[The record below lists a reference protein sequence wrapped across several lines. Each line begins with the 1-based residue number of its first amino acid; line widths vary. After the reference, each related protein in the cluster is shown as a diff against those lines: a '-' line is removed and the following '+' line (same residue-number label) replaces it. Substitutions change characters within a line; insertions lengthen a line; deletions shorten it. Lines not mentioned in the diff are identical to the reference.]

1 MSLSESN
8 SSNKVLTMTGLNY
21 ALSKL
26 KTNHIDKNASNTEF
40 GHVKIGPMIT
50 PSAMNGEGIAAPSYH
65 THPAQTEISGNAGTA
80 TKLKTPVNIALS
92 GQVNGNAD
100 FDGSKNITIKT
111 TINNSGKTITG
122 VTSLDKLQPGDYIE
136 NGGSNYTDSPL
147 GSTSTGKFIIK
158 VVGTDTEKTQIF
170 TDPATGKVYCRIIE
184 NGVAGDWHEILIK
197 KNGNIDGNA
206 SSADKLKTART
217 IVISG
222 DADGSTTFDGSKNV
236 DIDITLSDTG
246 VDAGTYGSNTQSN
259 FNSTNELT
267 IPVYTVDDAG
277 RITSSS
283 NQTIKIPKSSGS
295 SSGDGDTGGGINP
308 VTIALAGDVT
318 GSKVFDGTTDIT
330 IDTTLKNSGATAGSY
345 GETTAITLATGSSF
359 KVPNFNIT
367 AKGIVSSAS
376 TVTVSV
382 PSTFGDEVKSSPIT
396 SGKIYL
402 SGKTTSTESTSNDVH
417 NSGLYYD
424 VDSKTLTAPNISGNF
439 TGSAS
444 SAKKLTA
451 AVNIGLTGD
460 TTGTA
465 SFDGS
470 KDVTIATTLAN
481 SGVTA
486 GSYGLAS
493 NTTVEGDT
501 TFNIP
506 KVDVDNK
513 GRVTSATNSTVTIPE
528 SSLNKVKST
537 TANSGLIYITGKPS
551 SEDSTSTEIL
561 NPNLYYD
568 VTNNTFHAGKI
579 AATIEGVS
587 ESANKLSTARNI
599 NLSGDATGTASF
611 DGSKDVTIATTL
623 KDSGARAGTY
633 GNTTNVSLDTATSFV
648 VPKFTLTSKGIIS
661 SSETT
666 TISLPA
672 GGFTKVKSSPV
683 LTGKIYLSG
692 KTTPDESTSTDV
704 HNSGLY
710 YDTETK
716 TLVAPNISG
725 TVGNSATANKLSA
738 ARNISLSGDA
748 TGTTSFD
755 GSKNVDIATT
765 LSDSGV
771 IAGDYGTK
779 TDTVLSLSNSFNIA
793 QVKIDA
799 KGRITSAKNTAIT
812 LSADAINQVKATP
825 ANSGYIYITGKPGST
840 ENTSTDILSPNLYYD
855 IDTNTFHAGKIAAT
869 IEGVS
874 ETANKLSA
882 ARNINLTGDAT
893 GTTAFDGSK
902 DVTINT
908 TLKDS
913 GARAGTYGNTTN
925 VSLDGGSS
933 FVVPKFTITAKGI
946 VTSSETTTVSLPAG
960 NLNKVKSTPAT
971 TGKIYL
977 SGKTSATESTST
989 DVHNSGLYYD
999 TDTKTLVAP
1008 NISGKATSASEANK
1022 LTTAR
1027 NIALTGDATGTAS
1040 FDGTADASIK
1050 TTLSNSGVTAGTY
1063 GTTSQ
1068 DTVNTAKKVTIPKV
1082 SVDAKG
1088 RVTSAS
1094 DQIILLPVDA
1104 DTAVKLANA
1113 MNLTASGD
1121 ATGSVSFDG
1130 SANAE
1135 LGLTLS
1141 NSGVTAGK
1149 YGQQL
1154 SAKLGTD
1161 QSVIIPYI
1169 TVDSKGRITSIK
1181 NTTFAIPSDSFNK
1194 VKTNLATD
1202 GYIFISGK
1210 NELVEGDGTEVIN
1223 SDLYYDVKN
1232 KILHAGKIA
1241 ATIEG
1246 VSDSANKLAKAVNIN
1261 LVGAV
1266 KGSHSFDG
1274 STSIDI
1280 NTTIDTVTNEEID
1293 AMMDA

>member
-1 MSLSESN
+1 MSLIERDSTQ
-8 SSNKVLTMTGLNY
+8 KVLNIEGLNY
-21 ALSKL
+21 LLKKL
-26 KTNHIDKNASNTEF
+26 KSSHMDKIATDSVL
-40 GHVKIGPMIT
+40 GHVKIGPTVT
-50 PSAMNGEGIAAPSYH
+50 PTSINGEGIAAPSYH

-111 TINNSGKTITG
+111 TIDNSGKTITG

-136 NGGSNYTDSPL
+136 SGGSKYTDSPL
-147 GSTSTGKFIIK
+147 GSTSTSKFIIQ
-158 VVGTDTEKTQIF
+158 VVGTDAEKTQIF
-170 TDPATGKVYCRIIE
+170 TDPATGKVYYRIIE
-184 NGVAGDWHEILIK
+184 NGVAGDWYEILVK

-217 IVISG
+217 IAISG

-236 DIDITLSDTG
+236 DIGITLSDTG

-259 FNSTNELT
+259 FNTTKELT

-277 RITSSS
+277 RLTSSS
-283 NQTIKIPKSSGS
+283 NQTIKIPTTSSSEGGSSGLA
-295 SSGDGDTGGGINP
+295 NP
-308 VTIALAGDVT
+308 VTIALSGDVT
-318 GSKVFDGTTDIT
+318 GSKVFDGT
-330 IDTTLKNSGATAGSY
+330 S
-345 GETTAITLATGSSF
+345 
-359 KVPNFNIT
+359 
-367 AKGIVSSAS
+367 
-376 TVTVSV
+376 
-382 PSTFGDEVKSSPIT
+382 
-396 SGKIYL
+396 
-402 SGKTTSTESTSNDVH
+402 
-417 NSGLYYD
+417 
-424 VDSKTLTAPNISGNF
+424 
-439 TGSAS
+439 
-444 SAKKLTA
+444 
-451 AVNIGLTGD
+451 
-460 TTGTA
+460 
-465 SFDGS
+465 
-470 KDVTIATTLAN
+470 DVTINTTIKN
-481 SGVTA
+481 SGVT
-486 GSYGLAS
+486 
-493 NTTVEGDT
+493 
-501 TFNIP
+501 
-506 KVDVDNK
+506 
-513 GRVTSATNSTVTIPE
+513 
-528 SSLNKVKST
+528 
-537 TANSGLIYITGKPS
+537 
-551 SEDSTSTEIL
+551 
-561 NPNLYYD
+561 
-568 VTNNTFHAGKI
+568 
-579 AATIEGVS
+579 
-587 ESANKLSTARNI
+587 
-599 NLSGDATGTASF
+599 
-611 DGSKDVTIATTL
+611 
-623 KDSGARAGTY
+623 AGTY
-633 GNTTNVSLDTATSFV
+633 GNTTNISLDTATSFV
-648 VPKFTLTSKGIIS
+648 IPKFTLTSKGIIS

-666 TISLPA
+666 TVSLPA
-672 GGFTKVKSSPV
+672 GGFTKVKSSPTT
-683 LTGKIYLSG
+683 TGKIYLSG

-725 TVGNSATANKLSA
+725 TVSNSSTANKLST
-738 ARNISLSGDA
+738 ARNISLSGDT

-779 TDTVLSLSNSFNIA
+779 TDTALSLSNSFNVP

-825 ANSGYIYITGKPGST
+825 ATSGYIYITGKSGST
-840 ENTSTDILSPNLYYD
+840 ESTSTDILSPNLYYD

-882 ARNINLTGDAT
+882 ARNINLSGDAT
-893 GTTAFDGSK
+893 GTAAFDGSK

-913 GARAGTYGNTTN
+913 GAKAGTYGNTTN
-925 VSLDGGSS
+925 ISLDGGSS

-946 VTSSETTTVSLPAG
+946 VTSSETTTVSLPVG
-960 NLNKVKSTPAT
+960 NLNKVKSSPVT

-999 TDTKTLVAP
+999 TDTNTLVAP

-1022 LTTAR
+1022 LSTAR
-1027 NIALTGDATGTAS
+1027 NISLTGDATGTAS

-1104 DTAVKLANA
+1104 ATAVKLANA
-1113 MNLTASGD
+1113 MKLTASGD

-1130 SANAE
+1130 SANVE

-1169 TVDSKGRITSIK
+1169 TVDSKGRITAIK
-1181 NTTFAIPSDSFNK
+1181 NTTFTIPSDSFNK
-1194 VKTNLATD
+1194 VKTDLATD

-1210 NELVEGDGTEVIN
+1210 NELVAGDGTEVIN

>member
-1 MSLSESN
+1 MGLIERDSTQ
-8 SSNKVLTMTGLNY
+8 KVLNIEGLNY
-21 ALSKL
+21 LLKKL
-26 KTNHIDKNASNTEF
+26 KSSHMDKIATETEL
-40 GHVKIGPMIT
+40 GHVKLGPAST
-50 PSAMNGEGIAAPSYH
+50 PTAINGEGIAAPSYH
-65 THPAQTEISGNAGTA
+65 THPAQTEITGNAGTA
-80 TKLKTPVNIALS
+80 NKLKNPVNIALT
-92 GQVNGNAD
+92 GQVTGNAD
-100 FDGSKNITIKT
+100 FDGSKNITINT
-111 TINNSGKTITG
+111 TIDSSGKVISG
-122 VTSLDKLQPGDYIE
+122 INSLDKLPPGDYIE
-136 NGGSNYTDSPL
+136 NGGSSYTDSPL
-147 GSTSTGKFIIK
+147 GSSSTNNFIIQ
-158 VVGTDTEKTQIF
+158 VVGTDKEKTQFF
-170 TDPATGKVYCRIIE
+170 TDPATGKVYYRTIE
-184 NGVAGDWHEILIK
+184 NNKTGDWYEILVK

-206 SSADKLKTART
+206 TSADKLKTART
-217 IVISG
+217 IAISG

-236 DIDITLSDTG
+236 DIGITLSDTG

-295 SSGDGDTGGGINP
+295 SSGGDTGGGINP

-359 KVPNFNIT
+359 KIPNFNIT

-382 PSTFGDEVKSSPIT
+382 PSTFGDEVKSSPTT

-444 SAKKLTA
+444 SAKKLTT

-460 TTGTA
+460 TTGTT

-470 KDVTIATTLAN
+470 KSVSIATTLAN

-493 NTTVEGDT
+493 KTAVGDGT

-506 KVDVDNK
+506 NITVDAK
-513 GRVTSATNSTVTIPE
+513 GRVTLASNSTVSVPATA
-528 SSLNKVKST
+528 LNRVKT
-537 TANSGLIYITGKPS
+537 TPATSGIIYITGKTS
-551 SEDSTSTEIL
+551 SEESTTTEVL
-561 NPNLYYD
+561 SPNLYYD
-568 VTNNTFHAGKI
+568 VDNNTFHAGKI

-587 ESANKLSTARNI
+587 GTANKLSVARNI
-599 NLSGDATGTASF
+599 NLSGDATGSAAF

-623 KDSGARAGTY
+623 KDSGVKAGIY
-633 GNTTNVSLDTATSFV
+633 GNSTNITLNSGASFV
-648 VPKFTLTSKGIIS
+648 VPKITITAKGIVTA
-661 SSETT
+661 SETT
-666 TISLPA
+666 TVSLPA
-672 GGFTKVKSSPV
+672 DSLNKVKSSPIT
-683 LTGKIYLSG
+683 TGKIYLSG
-692 KTTPDESTSTDV
+692 KTTEDESTSTDV

-710 YDTETK
+710 YDTETD
-716 TLVAPNISG
+716 TLVSPNISG
-725 TVGNSATANKLSA
+725 KTSNAATADKLA
-738 ARNISLSGDA
+738 NIVNISLTGDT
-748 TGTTSFD
+748 TGTTTFD
-755 GSKNVDIATT
+755 GSKSVNIATT
-765 LSDSGV
+765 LADSGV
-771 IAGDYGTK
+771 IAGDYGTS
-779 TDTVLSLSNSFNIA
+779 TNTSLAEDTSFNIP
-793 QVKIDA
+793 QVQVDG
-799 KGRITSAKNTAIT
+799 KGRVTSAKNTTIT
-812 LSADAINQVKATP
+812 LPVDTVNKVKATP
-825 ANSGYIYITGKPGST
+825 ATSGYIYITGKPGST

-882 ARNINLTGDAT
+882 ARNINLAGDAT

-913 GARAGTYGNTTN
+913 GAKAGTYGNDTN
-925 VSLDGGSS
+925 ITLDGGVS
-933 FVVPKFTITAKGI
+933 FNVPKITITAKGI
-946 VTSSETTTVSLPAG
+946 VTASETTTVSLPAE
-960 NLNKVKSTPAT
+960 NLNKVKSSPVSS
-971 TGKIYL
+971 GKIYL
-977 SGKTSATESTST
+977 SGKTSTTESTST
-989 DVHNSGLYYD
+989 DVHNSSLYYD
-999 TDTKTLVAP
+999 ADSNTLVAP
-1008 NISGKATSASEANK
+1008 NISGKATTAGAAEK
-1022 LTTAR
+1022 LVTPR
-1027 NIALTGDATGTAS
+1027 NISLTGDATGKAS
-1040 FDGTADASIK
+1040 FDGSADATISTI
-1050 TTLSNSGVTAGTY
+1050 LANSGVTADTY
-1063 GTTSQ
+1063 GMNTQ
-1068 DTVNTAKKVTIPKV
+1068 ATVTNSKQVIIPKV
-1082 SVDAKG
+1082 VVDAKG

-1094 DQIILLPVDA
+1094 NQTISLPTDA
-1104 DTAVKLANA
+1104 TTATKLASPMKLSA
-1113 MNLTASGD
+1113 TGD

-1130 SANAE
+1130 SAAASMA
-1135 LGLTLS
+1135 LTLA

-1154 SAKLGTD
+1154 TAALGTD
-1161 QSVIIPYI
+1161 ASVTIPYI
-1169 TVDSKGRITSIK
+1169 TVDAKGRVTSIK
-1181 NTTFAIPSDSFNK
+1181 NTTFNTPTDSFNK
-1194 VKTNLATD
+1194 VKTDIVDD

-1210 NELVEGDGTEVIN
+1210 NELVAGDGTAVIN

-1241 ATIEG
+1241 GTIEG
-1246 VSDSANKLAKAVNIN
+1246 VSDSANRLAKAVNIN

-1266 KGSHSFDG
+1266 TGSQAFDG

-1280 NTTIDTVTNEEID
+1280 ITTIDTITNEEID
-1293 AMMDA
+1293 AMMAD

>member
-1 MSLSESN
+1 MSLIERDSTQ
-8 SSNKVLTMTGLNY
+8 KVLNIEGLNY
-21 ALSKL
+21 LLKKL
-26 KTNHIDKNASNTEF
+26 KSSHMDKIATDSVL
-40 GHVKIGPMIT
+40 GHVKIGPTVT
-50 PSAMNGEGIAAPSYH
+50 PTSINGEGIAAPSYH

-80 TKLKTPVNIALS
+80 TKLKNPVNIALS
-92 GQVNGNAD
+92 GQVTGNAD

-111 TINNSGKTITG
+111 TIDNNGKIITG

-136 NGGSNYTDSPL
+136 SGGSKYTDSPL
-147 GSTSTGKFIIK
+147 GSTSTGKFIIQ
-158 VVGTDTEKTQIF
+158 VVGTDAEKTQIF
-170 TDPATGKVYCRIIE
+170 TDPATGKVYYRIIE
-184 NGVAGDWHEILIK
+184 NGVAGDWYEILVK

-206 SSADKLKTART
+206 LSADKLKIART
-217 IVISG
+217 IAISG

-236 DIDITLSDTG
+236 DIGITLSDTG
-246 VDAGTYGSNTQSN
+246 VDAGTYGSNSQSN
-259 FNSTNELT
+259 FNATKELT

-277 RITSSS
+277 RLTSSS
-283 NQTIKIPKSSGS
+283 NQTIKIPTTSSGEGG
-295 SSGDGDTGGGINP
+295 SSGLTNP
-308 VTIALAGDVT
+308 VTIALSGDVT

-345 GETTAITLATGSSF
+345 GETAAITLATGSSF

-382 PSTFGDEVKSSPIT
+382 PSTFGDEVKSSPT
-396 SGKIYL
+396 ASGKIYL

-460 TTGTA
+460 TTGTT

-470 KDVTIATTLAN
+470 KSVSIATTLAN

-493 NTTVEGDT
+493 KTTVGDGT

-506 KVDVDNK
+506 NITVDAK
-513 GRVTSATNSTVTIPE
+513 GRVTLASNSTVSVPATA
-528 SSLNKVKST
+528 LNRVKT
-537 TANSGLIYITGKPS
+537 TPATSGIIYITGKTS
-551 SEDSTSTEIL
+551 SEESTTTEVL
-561 NPNLYYD
+561 SPNLYYD
-568 VTNNTFHAGKI
+568 VDNNTFHAGKI

-587 ESANKLSTARNI
+587 GTANKLSVARNI
-599 NLSGDATGTASF
+599 NLSGDATGTA
-611 DGSKDVTIATTL
+611 
-623 KDSGARAGTY
+623 
-633 GNTTNVSLDTATSFV
+633 
-648 VPKFTLTSKGIIS
+648 
-661 SSETT
+661 
-666 TISLPA
+666 
-672 GGFTKVKSSPV
+672 
-683 LTGKIYLSG
+683 
-692 KTTPDESTSTDV
+692 
-704 HNSGLY
+704 
-710 YDTETK
+710 
-716 TLVAPNISG
+716 
-725 TVGNSATANKLSA
+725 
-738 ARNISLSGDA
+738 
-748 TGTTSFD
+748 
-755 GSKNVDIATT
+755 
-765 LSDSGV
+765 
-771 IAGDYGTK
+771 
-779 TDTVLSLSNSFNIA
+779 
-793 QVKIDA
+793 
-799 KGRITSAKNTAIT
+799 
-812 LSADAINQVKATP
+812 
-825 ANSGYIYITGKPGST
+825 
-840 ENTSTDILSPNLYYD
+840 
-855 IDTNTFHAGKIAAT
+855 
-869 IEGVS
+869 
-874 ETANKLSA
+874 
-882 ARNINLTGDAT
+882 
-893 GTTAFDGSK
+893 AFDGSK

-913 GARAGTYGNTTN
+913 GAKAGTYGNTAN

-960 NLNKVKSTPAT
+960 NLNKVKSSPTT

-1113 MNLTASGD
+1113 MKLTASGD
-1121 ATGSVSFDG
+1121 ATGAVSFDG
-1130 SANAE
+1130 SANVE

-1194 VKTNLATD
+1194 VKTDLATD

-1223 SDLYYDVKN
+1223 SNLYYDVKN

>member
-1 MSLSESN
+1 MSLIERDSTQ
-8 SSNKVLTMTGLNY
+8 KVLNIEGLNY
-21 ALSKL
+21 LLKKL
-26 KTNHIDKNASNTEF
+26 KSSHMDKIATDSVL
-40 GHVKIGPMIT
+40 GHVKIGPTVT
-50 PSAMNGEGIAAPSYH
+50 PTSINGEGIAAPSYH

-80 TKLKTPVNIALS
+80 TKLKNPVNIALS
-92 GQVNGNAD
+92 GQVTGNAD

-111 TINNSGKTITG
+111 TIDNNGKIITG

-136 NGGSNYTDSPL
+136 SGGSKYTDSPL
-147 GSTSTGKFIIK
+147 GSTSTGKFIIQ
-158 VVGTDTEKTQIF
+158 VVGTDAEKTQIF
-170 TDPATGKVYCRIIE
+170 TDPATGKVYYRIIE
-184 NGVAGDWHEILIK
+184 NGVAGDWYEILVK

-206 SSADKLKTART
+206 LSADKLKIART
-217 IVISG
+217 IAISG

-236 DIDITLSDTG
+236 DIGITLSDTG
-246 VDAGTYGSNTQSN
+246 VDAGTYGSNSQSN
-259 FNSTNELT
+259 FNATKELT

-277 RITSSS
+277 RLTSSS
-283 NQTIKIPKSSGS
+283 NQTIKIPTTSSGEGG
-295 SSGDGDTGGGINP
+295 SSGLTNP
-308 VTIALAGDVT
+308 VTIALSGDVT

-345 GETTAITLATGSSF
+345 GETAAITLATGSSF

-382 PSTFGDEVKSSPIT
+382 PSTFGDEVKSSPT
-396 SGKIYL
+396 ASGKIYL

-460 TTGTA
+460 TTGTT

-470 KDVTIATTLAN
+470 KSVSIATTLAN

-493 NTTVEGDT
+493 KTTVGDGT

-506 KVDVDNK
+506 NITVDAK
-513 GRVTSATNSTVTIPE
+513 GRVTLASNSTVSVPAAA
-528 SSLNKVKST
+528 LNRVKT
-537 TANSGLIYITGKPS
+537 TPATSGIIYITGKTS
-551 SEDSTSTEIL
+551 SEESTTTEVL
-561 NPNLYYD
+561 SPNLYYD
-568 VTNNTFHAGKI
+568 VDNNTFHAGKI

-587 ESANKLSTARNI
+587 GTANKLSVARNI
-599 NLSGDATGTASF
+599 NLSGDATGTA
-611 DGSKDVTIATTL
+611 
-623 KDSGARAGTY
+623 
-633 GNTTNVSLDTATSFV
+633 
-648 VPKFTLTSKGIIS
+648 
-661 SSETT
+661 
-666 TISLPA
+666 
-672 GGFTKVKSSPV
+672 
-683 LTGKIYLSG
+683 
-692 KTTPDESTSTDV
+692 
-704 HNSGLY
+704 
-710 YDTETK
+710 
-716 TLVAPNISG
+716 
-725 TVGNSATANKLSA
+725 
-738 ARNISLSGDA
+738 
-748 TGTTSFD
+748 
-755 GSKNVDIATT
+755 
-765 LSDSGV
+765 
-771 IAGDYGTK
+771 
-779 TDTVLSLSNSFNIA
+779 
-793 QVKIDA
+793 
-799 KGRITSAKNTAIT
+799 
-812 LSADAINQVKATP
+812 
-825 ANSGYIYITGKPGST
+825 
-840 ENTSTDILSPNLYYD
+840 
-855 IDTNTFHAGKIAAT
+855 
-869 IEGVS
+869 
-874 ETANKLSA
+874 
-882 ARNINLTGDAT
+882 
-893 GTTAFDGSK
+893 AFDGSK

-913 GARAGTYGNTTN
+913 GAKAGTYGNTAN

-960 NLNKVKSTPAT
+960 NLNKVKSSPTT

-1113 MNLTASGD
+1113 MKLTASGD
-1121 ATGSVSFDG
+1121 ATGAVSFDG
-1130 SANAE
+1130 SANVE

-1194 VKTNLATD
+1194 VKTDLATD

-1223 SDLYYDVKN
+1223 SNLYYDVKN

>member
-1 MSLSESN
+1 MSLIERDSTQ
-8 SSNKVLTMTGLNY
+8 KVLNIEGLNY
-21 ALSKL
+21 LLKKL
-26 KTNHIDKNASNTEF
+26 KSSHMDKIATDSVL
-40 GHVKIGPMIT
+40 GHVKIGPTVT
-50 PSAMNGEGIAAPSYH
+50 PTSINGEGIAAPSYH

-100 FDGSKNITIKT
+100 FDGSENIIIKT
-111 TINNSGKTITG
+111 TIDNSGKTITG

-136 NGGSNYTDSPL
+136 SGGSKYTDSPL
-147 GSTSTGKFIIK
+147 GSTSTGKFIIQ
-158 VVGTDTEKTQIF
+158 VVGTDAEKTQIF
-170 TDPATGKVYCRIIE
+170 TDPTTGKVYYRIIE
-184 NGVAGDWHEILIK
+184 NGVAGDWYEIIIK

-217 IVISG
+217 IAISG

-236 DIDITLSDTG
+236 DIGITLSDTG

-259 FNSTNELT
+259 FNTTKELT

-277 RITSSS
+277 RLTSSS
-283 NQTIKIPKSSGS
+283 NQTIKIPTTSSGEGG
-295 SSGDGDTGGGINP
+295 SSGLANP
-308 VTIALAGDVT
+308 VTIALSGDVT
-318 GSKVFDGTTDIT
+318 GSKVFDGT
-330 IDTTLKNSGATAGSY
+330 S
-345 GETTAITLATGSSF
+345 
-359 KVPNFNIT
+359 
-367 AKGIVSSAS
+367 
-376 TVTVSV
+376 
-382 PSTFGDEVKSSPIT
+382 
-396 SGKIYL
+396 
-402 SGKTTSTESTSNDVH
+402 
-417 NSGLYYD
+417 
-424 VDSKTLTAPNISGNF
+424 
-439 TGSAS
+439 
-444 SAKKLTA
+444 
-451 AVNIGLTGD
+451 
-460 TTGTA
+460 
-465 SFDGS
+465 
-470 KDVTIATTLAN
+470 DVTINTTIKN

-486 GSYGLAS
+486 GSYGPSS
-493 NTTVEGDT
+493 NTTVEGGT

-537 TANSGLIYITGKPS
+537 TADSGLIYITGKPS

-561 NPNLYYD
+561 SPNLYYD

-599 NLSGDATGTASF
+599 NLSGDTTGTTSF
-611 DGSKDVTIATTL
+611 DGSKDVTINTTL
-623 KDSGARAGTY
+623 KDSGAKAGTY

-666 TISLPA
+666 TVSLPV
-672 GGFTKVKSSPV
+672 GGFTKVKSSPTM
-683 LTGKIYLSG
+683 TGKIYLSG

-716 TLVAPNISG
+716 TLVVPNISG
-725 TVGNSATANKLSA
+725 TVSNSSTADKFST
-738 ARNISLSGDA
+738 ARNISLSGDT
-748 TGTTSFD
+748 TGTASFD
-755 GSKNVDIATT
+755 GSKNIDIATT

-779 TDTVLSLSNSFNIA
+779 TDTVLSLNNSFNIP
-793 QVKIDA
+793 QIKIDA

-825 ANSGYIYITGKPGST
+825 ATSGYIYITGKPGST

-882 ARNINLTGDAT
+882 ARNINLAGDTT

-908 TLKDS
+908 TLKNS
-913 GARAGTYGNTTN
+913 GAKAGTYGNDTN
-925 VSLDGGSS
+925 ITLDGGSS
-933 FVVPKFTITAKGI
+933 FVVPKLTITAKGI

-977 SGKTSATESTST
+977 SGKTSAAETTST

-999 TDTKTLVAP
+999 TETKTLVAP

-1027 NIALTGDATGTAS
+1027 NIALTGDATGIAS

-1113 MNLTASGD
+1113 MKLTASGD
-1121 ATGSVSFDG
+1121 ATGAVSFDG
-1130 SANAE
+1130 SANVE

-1161 QSVIIPYI
+1161 ETVIIPYI

-1194 VKTNLATD
+1194 VKTDLATD

-1210 NELVEGDGTEVIN
+1210 NELVAGDGTEVIN

>member
-1 MSLSESN
+1 MSLIERDSTQ
-8 SSNKVLTMTGLNY
+8 KVLNIEGLNY
-21 ALSKL
+21 LLKKL
-26 KTNHIDKNASNTEF
+26 KSSHMDKIATDSVL
-40 GHVKIGPMIT
+40 GHVKIGPTVT
-50 PSAMNGEGIAAPSYH
+50 PTSINGEGIAAPSYH

-111 TINNSGKTITG
+111 TIDNSGKTITG

-136 NGGSNYTDSPL
+136 SGGSKYTDSPL
-147 GSTSTGKFIIK
+147 GSTSTGKFIIQ
-158 VVGTDTEKTQIF
+158 VVGTDAEKTQIF
-170 TDPATGKVYCRIIE
+170 TDPTTSKVYYRIIE
-184 NGVAGDWHEILIK
+184 NGVAEDWYEILVK

-206 SSADKLKTART
+206 TSTDKFKTART
-217 IVISG
+217 IAIIG
-222 DADGSTTFDGSKNV
+222 DADGSTKFDGSKDV

-246 VDAGTYGSNTQSN
+246 VDAGTYGSNAQSN

-267 IPVYTVDDAG
+267 IPVYTVDGAG

-295 SSGDGDTGGGINP
+295 STGGDTGGGINP

-345 GETTAITLATGSSF
+345 GETTDITLATGSSF

-367 AKGIVSSAS
+367 AKGIISSAS

-382 PSTFGDEVKSSPIT
+382 PSTFGDEVKSSPT
-396 SGKIYL
+396 ASGKIYL

-460 TTGTA
+460 TTGTT

-470 KDVTIATTLAN
+470 KSVNIATTLAN

-561 NPNLYYD
+561 SPNLYYD

-587 ESANKLSTARNI
+587 ESADKLSTARNI
-599 NLSGDATGTASF
+599 NLSGDATGTTSF

-623 KDSGARAGTY
+623 KDSGAKAGTY
-633 GNTTNVSLDTATSFV
+633 GNTADVSLDTATSFV

-666 TISLPA
+666 TVSLPA
-672 GGFTKVKSSPV
+672 GGFTKVKSSPAS
-683 LTGKIYLSG
+683 TGKIYLSG

-725 TVGNSATANKLSA
+725 TVGNSSTANKLSA

-779 TDTVLSLSNSFNIA
+779 TDTVLSLSNSFNIP

-825 ANSGYIYITGKPGST
+825 ATSGYIYITGKPGST

-882 ARNINLTGDAT
+882 ARNINLAGDAT

-908 TLKDS
+908 ILKDS
-913 GARAGTYGNTTN
+913 GAKAGTYGNDTN
-925 VSLDGGSS
+925 ITLDGGVS
-933 FVVPKFTITAKGI
+933 FNVPKITITAKGI
-946 VTSSETTTVSLPAG
+946 VTASETTTVSLSAG
-960 NLNKVKSTPAT
+960 NLNKVKSSPVSS
-971 TGKIYL
+971 GKIYL
-977 SGKTSATESTST
+977 SGKTSTTESTST
-989 DVHNSGLYYD
+989 DVHNSSLYYD
-999 TDTKTLVAP
+999 ADSNTLVAP
-1008 NISGKATSASEANK
+1008 NISGNA
-1022 LTTAR
+1022 TTAGAAEKLVTPR
-1027 NIALTGDATGTAS
+1027 NISLTGDATGSAS
-1040 FDGTADASIK
+1040 FDGSADATISTI
-1050 TTLSNSGVTAGTY
+1050 LANSGVTADTY
-1063 GTTSQ
+1063 GINTQATVTSSKQ
-1068 DTVNTAKKVTIPKV
+1068 VVIPKV
-1082 SVDAKG
+1082 VVDAKG

-1094 DQIILLPVDA
+1094 NQTISLPTDA
-1104 DTAVKLANA
+1104 TTAAKLASPMKLSA
-1113 MNLTASGD
+1113 TGD

-1130 SANAE
+1130 SAAASMA
-1135 LGLTLS
+1135 LTLA

-1154 SAKLGTD
+1154 TAALGTD
-1161 QSVIIPYI
+1161 ASVTIPYI
-1169 TVDSKGRITSIK
+1169 TVDAKGRVTSIK
-1181 NTTFAIPSDSFNK
+1181 NTTFNTPTDSFNK
-1194 VKTNLATD
+1194 VKTDIVDD

-1210 NELVEGDGTEVIN
+1210 NELVAGDGTDVIN

-1241 ATIEG
+1241 GNIEG
-1246 VSDSANKLAKAVNIN
+1246 VSDSANRLAKAVNIN

-1266 KGSHSFDG
+1266 TGSQAFDG

-1280 NTTIDTVTNEEID
+1280 TTTIDTVTNEEID
-1293 AMMDA
+1293 AMMAD

>member
-8 SSNKVLTMTGLNY
+8 SSNKVLTMAGLNY

-122 VTSLDKLQPGDYIE
+122 VTSLDKLQPGDYVEI
-136 NGGSNYTDSPL
+136 GGSNYTDSPL

-217 IVISG
+217 IIISG

-259 FNSTNELT
+259 FNTTKELI

-277 RITSSS
+277 RLTSSS
-283 NQTIKIPKSSGS
+283 NQTIKIPTTSSGEGGN
-295 SSGDGDTGGGINP
+295 SGLANP
-308 VTIALAGDVT
+308 VTIALSGDVT
-318 GSKVFDGTTDIT
+318 GSKVFDGT
-330 IDTTLKNSGATAGSY
+330 
-345 GETTAITLATGSSF
+345 
-359 KVPNFNIT
+359 
-367 AKGIVSSAS
+367 
-376 TVTVSV
+376 
-382 PSTFGDEVKSSPIT
+382 
-396 SGKIYL
+396 
-402 SGKTTSTESTSNDVH
+402 SN
-417 NSGLYYD
+417 
-424 VDSKTLTAPNISGNF
+424 
-439 TGSAS
+439 
-444 SAKKLTA
+444 
-451 AVNIGLTGD
+451 
-460 TTGTA
+460 
-465 SFDGS
+465 
-470 KDVTIATTLAN
+470 
-481 SGVTA
+481 
-486 GSYGLAS
+486 
-493 NTTVEGDT
+493 
-501 TFNIP
+501 
-506 KVDVDNK
+506 
-513 GRVTSATNSTVTIPE
+513 
-528 SSLNKVKST
+528 
-537 TANSGLIYITGKPS
+537 
-551 SEDSTSTEIL
+551 
-561 NPNLYYD
+561 
-568 VTNNTFHAGKI
+568 
-579 AATIEGVS
+579 
-587 ESANKLSTARNI
+587 
-599 NLSGDATGTASF
+599 
-611 DGSKDVTIATTL
+611 VTIATTL
-623 KDSGARAGTY
+623 KDSGAMAGTY

-666 TISLPA
+666 TVSLPD

-683 LTGKIYLSG
+683 STGKIYLSG

-725 TVGNSATANKLSA
+725 TVGNSSTANKLSA

-779 TDTVLSLSNSFNIA
+779 TDTVLSLSNSFNIV

-825 ANSGYIYITGKPGST
+825 ATSGYIYITGKPGST
-840 ENTSTDILSPNLYYD
+840 ENTSTDILSPNLYYN
-855 IDTNTFHAGKIAAT
+855 IDTNTF
-869 IEGVS
+869 
-874 ETANKLSA
+874 
-882 ARNINLTGDAT
+882 
-893 GTTAFDGSK
+893 
-902 DVTINT
+902 
-908 TLKDS
+908 
-913 GARAGTYGNTTN
+913 
-925 VSLDGGSS
+925 
-933 FVVPKFTITAKGI
+933 
-946 VTSSETTTVSLPAG
+946 
-960 NLNKVKSTPAT
+960 
-971 TGKIYL
+971 
-977 SGKTSATESTST
+977 
-989 DVHNSGLYYD
+989 
-999 TDTKTLVAP
+999 
-1008 NISGKATSASEANK
+1008 
-1022 LTTAR
+1022 
-1027 NIALTGDATGTAS
+1027 
-1040 FDGTADASIK
+1040 
-1050 TTLSNSGVTAGTY
+1050 
-1063 GTTSQ
+1063 
-1068 DTVNTAKKVTIPKV
+1068 
-1082 SVDAKG
+1082 
-1088 RVTSAS
+1088 
-1094 DQIILLPVDA
+1094 
-1104 DTAVKLANA
+1104 
-1113 MNLTASGD
+1113 
-1121 ATGSVSFDG
+1121 
-1130 SANAE
+1130 
-1135 LGLTLS
+1135 
-1141 NSGVTAGK
+1141 
-1149 YGQQL
+1149 
-1154 SAKLGTD
+1154 
-1161 QSVIIPYI
+1161 
-1169 TVDSKGRITSIK
+1169 
-1181 NTTFAIPSDSFNK
+1181 
-1194 VKTNLATD
+1194 
-1202 GYIFISGK
+1202 
-1210 NELVEGDGTEVIN
+1210 
-1223 SDLYYDVKN
+1223 
-1232 KILHAGKIA
+1232 HAGKIA

>member
-1 MSLSESN
+1 MSLIERDSTQ
-8 SSNKVLTMTGLNY
+8 KVLNIEGLNY
-21 ALSKL
+21 LLKKL
-26 KTNHIDKNASNTEF
+26 KSSHMDKIATDSVL
-40 GHVKIGPMIT
+40 GHVKIGPTVT
-50 PSAMNGEGIAAPSYH
+50 PTSINGEGIAAPSYH

-100 FDGSKNITIKT
+100 FDGSENIIIKT
-111 TINNSGKTITG
+111 TIDNSGKTITG

-136 NGGSNYTDSPL
+136 SGGSKYTDSPL
-147 GSTSTGKFIIK
+147 GSTSTGKFIIQ
-158 VVGTDTEKTQIF
+158 VVGTDAEKTQIF
-170 TDPATGKVYCRIIE
+170 TDPTTGKVYYRIIE
-184 NGVAGDWHEILIK
+184 NGVAGDWYEIIIK

-217 IVISG
+217 IAISG

-236 DIDITLSDTG
+236 DIGITLSDTG

-259 FNSTNELT
+259 FNTTKELT

-277 RITSSS
+277 RLTSSS
-283 NQTIKIPKSSGS
+283 NQTIKIPTTSSGEGG
-295 SSGDGDTGGGINP
+295 SSGLANP
-308 VTIALAGDVT
+308 VTIALSGDVT
-318 GSKVFDGTTDIT
+318 GSKVFDGT
-330 IDTTLKNSGATAGSY
+330 S
-345 GETTAITLATGSSF
+345 
-359 KVPNFNIT
+359 
-367 AKGIVSSAS
+367 
-376 TVTVSV
+376 
-382 PSTFGDEVKSSPIT
+382 
-396 SGKIYL
+396 
-402 SGKTTSTESTSNDVH
+402 
-417 NSGLYYD
+417 
-424 VDSKTLTAPNISGNF
+424 
-439 TGSAS
+439 
-444 SAKKLTA
+444 
-451 AVNIGLTGD
+451 
-460 TTGTA
+460 
-465 SFDGS
+465 
-470 KDVTIATTLAN
+470 DVTINTTIKN

-486 GSYGLAS
+486 GSYGPSS
-493 NTTVEGDT
+493 NTTVEGGT

-537 TANSGLIYITGKPS
+537 TADSGLIYITGKPS

-561 NPNLYYD
+561 SPNLYYD
-568 VTNNTFHAGKI
+568 VTN
-579 AATIEGVS
+579 
-587 ESANKLSTARNI
+587 
-599 NLSGDATGTASF
+599 
-611 DGSKDVTIATTL
+611 
-623 KDSGARAGTY
+623 
-633 GNTTNVSLDTATSFV
+633 
-648 VPKFTLTSKGIIS
+648 
-661 SSETT
+661 
-666 TISLPA
+666 
-672 GGFTKVKSSPV
+672 
-683 LTGKIYLSG
+683 
-692 KTTPDESTSTDV
+692 
-704 HNSGLY
+704 
-710 YDTETK
+710 
-716 TLVAPNISG
+716 
-725 TVGNSATANKLSA
+725 
-738 ARNISLSGDA
+738 
-748 TGTTSFD
+748 
-755 GSKNVDIATT
+755 
-765 LSDSGV
+765 
-771 IAGDYGTK
+771 
-779 TDTVLSLSNSFNIA
+779 
-793 QVKIDA
+793 
-799 KGRITSAKNTAIT
+799 
-812 LSADAINQVKATP
+812 
-825 ANSGYIYITGKPGST
+825 
-840 ENTSTDILSPNLYYD
+840 
-855 IDTNTFHAGKIAAT
+855 NTFHAGKIAAT

-882 ARNINLTGDAT
+882 ARNINLAGDTT

-908 TLKDS
+908 TLKNS
-913 GARAGTYGNTTN
+913 GAKAGTYGNDTN
-925 VSLDGGSS
+925 ITLDGGSS
-933 FVVPKFTITAKGI
+933 FVVPKLTITAKGI

-977 SGKTSATESTST
+977 SGKTSAAETTST

-999 TDTKTLVAP
+999 TETKTLVAP

-1027 NIALTGDATGTAS
+1027 NIALTGDATGIAS

-1113 MNLTASGD
+1113 MKLTASGD
-1121 ATGSVSFDG
+1121 ATGAVSFDG
-1130 SANAE
+1130 SANVE

-1161 QSVIIPYI
+1161 ETVIIPYI

-1194 VKTNLATD
+1194 VKTDLATD

-1210 NELVEGDGTEVIN
+1210 NELVAGDGTEVIN